1 MNGAF
6 LLFKHTLKRTR
17 TLLLSMGGLL
27 ALFQI
32 VMIMVARSLQQNG
45 SFELLA
51 NMLPP
56 FVRQLLGSSLV
67 SFMSFA
73 GIVCVGYFHLTVIG
87 GLVSL
92 AIVLAT
98 IPASEIETGF
108 LDLLLARPIARQWIV
123 TRTIAAI
130 FFATVLI
137 LTGMLASTL
146 IGLKT
151 IAPRTV
157 AWPSVNLIVSL
168 AVNLAALTLSWGGAA
183 MAIGCAS
190 QRRSVAA
197 GSAGLLALTTFLL
210 DYVGR
215 LWRPAESIAWL
226 SPFRY
231 YDPLSLVMGS
241 PLPPKDL
248 VVLLGIA
255 AAGFAAAY
263 VLFARRDLSH

>member
-1 MNGAF
+1 
-6 LLFKHTLKRTR
+6 
-17 TLLLSMGGLL
+17 
-27 ALFQI
+27 
-32 VMIMVARSLQQNG
+32 
-45 SFELLA
+45 
-51 NMLPP
+51 
-56 FVRQLLGSSLV
+56 
-67 SFMSFA
+67 
-73 GIVCVGYFHLTVIG
+73 
-87 GLVSL
+87 
-92 AIVLAT
+92 
-98 IPASEIETGF
+98 
-108 LDLLLARPIARQWIV
+108 
-123 TRTIAAI
+123 
-130 FFATVLI
+130 
-137 LTGMLASTL
+137 
-146 IGLKT
+146 
-151 IAPRTV
+151 
-157 AWPSVNLIVSL
+157 
-168 AVNLAALTLSWGGAA
+168 